1 MSNKNPTTESHV
13 LTEPHPR
20 LEWVDYAKGIGIIL
34 VVYGHVLRG
43 IKDAAMGIFPEFFY
57 YSDNIVYSFHM
68 PLFFF
73 LSGMF
78 VNKSLSKG
86 KGFIGDK
93 IKTIVYPYFL
103 WSLISGGVQVLM
115 SNYTTK
121 GRQIEDLF
129 VILHQPLGEYWFLYV
144 LFLCYLLYAFLA
156 RFFSVYLIFS
166 AAVAAYFLV
175 PYVEPW
181 VLNVIKLLLKNFVF
195 FVLGALFVSL
205 ASWEKSPKPSAWAV
219 LAIIVVFFLLQ
230 AASFPAHIEN
240 FLTVE
245 LLLAVFGIFMV
256 ITASMALAQGRGVPV
271 LRYIGSLSLP
281 IYVSHVLAASGIRI
295 VLSKFL
301 HYNDVTVHAILGMT
315 LGLLFP
321 IFLVYLTRK
330 INFPYLFVLKGKPAT
345 V

>member
-1 MSNKNPTTESHV
+1 MSNKNPAAERHV
-13 LTEPHPR
+13 LTGPHPR

-43 IKDAAMGIFPEFFY
+43 IKDAAMGISPEFFY

-86 KGFIGDK
+86 EGFIGDK

-103 WSLISGGVQVLM
+103 WSIIAGGVQVLM
-115 SNYTTK
+115 SDYTTK
-121 GRQIEDLF
+121 ERQIEDLF
-129 VILHQPLGEYWFLYV
+129 VILYQPLGEYWFLYV
-144 LFLCYLLYAFLA
+144 LFLCYLLYAFLS
-156 RFFSVYLIFS
+156 RLFSIYLIFA

-181 VLNVIKLLLKNFVF
+181 VLHVIKLLLKNFVF
-195 FVLGALFVSL
+195 FVSGALAVSLGALGMPS
-205 ASWEKSPKPSAWAV
+205 KPSVPVV
-219 LAIIVVFFLLQ
+219 LAVIVTFFLLQ
-230 AASFPAHIEN
+230 AASLLAHAEDLLI
-240 FLTVE
+240 VE
-245 LLLAVFGIFMV
+245 LLLAAFGIFMV
-256 ITASMALAQGRGVPV
+256 ITASVALAQGRGVPV

-301 HYNDVTVHAILGMT
+301 HFNDATVHAILGVT

-321 IFLVYLTRK
+321 IFLVYLMRK
-330 INFPYLFVLKGKPAT
+330 INFPYLFVLKGKPAAA
-345 V
+345 